1 MTKREKSVVAGRGG
15 KGVVKGVGRRVG
27 KDAAAEAAAELSVR
41 EHILDRTV
49 FLIGRQGTTDVSVRE
64 IAREAGVN
72 VAAVNYYFSS
82 KDLMFTQ
89 LAGRF
94 LAGYESVM
102 GILRTPGVSAEKR
115 LRDWSAVVMGYLGE
129 YPGFLLLMERLMTAE
144 PLDPF
149 GEALRSAMQS
159 ALRLLRDVLEEYV
172 GPTDEQRLA
181 FKLTL
186 FTSALAGPFPSLT
199 GRAPRPPRGL
209 KEPAAR
215 AKFVDLLLEHLRR

>member
-1 MTKREKSVVAGRGG
+1 MRPGGGKVGVSGSG
-15 KGVVKGVGRRVG
+15 KGV
-27 KDAAAEAAAELSVR
+27 AAEAAPGLSMR
-41 EHILDRTV
+41 DHILNSTV
-49 FLIGRQGTTDVSVRE
+49 LLIGRQGTTDVSVRE

-82 KDLMFTQ
+82 KELMFTQ

-94 LAGYESVM
+94 LSGYEEVM
-102 GILRTPGVSAEKR
+102 GLLRAPGVPAEAR
-115 LRDWSAVVMGYLGE
+115 LRRWSAAVMGYLGE
-129 YPGFLLLMERLMTAE
+129 YPGILLLMERLMTAGA
-144 PLDPF
+144 LDPF

-159 ALRLLRDVLEEYV
+159 ALRQLREVLEEYV

-199 GRAPRPPRGL
+199 GRAARKPRGL
-209 KEPAAR
+209 REPAAR
-215 AKFVDLLLEHLRR
+215 EKFLDLLLEHVRR